1 MARQRGS
8 RWQAD
13 AIIEGKRQRKSFATE
28 AQANAWSSRYSQERP
43 RAPVMEETLTS
54 LAKALEVDLW
64 GRGDNA
70 VRARKVIEEAVGI
83 LGDLE
88 VRDFKAIHVQKL
100 TGAYLKAGLSDA
112 TVNRKFAVLSKL
124 CRRAVDTDLVDR
136 MPKFQRRKE
145 PKGRDR
151 FLTSHEE
158 ERLFADIAKI
168 SAASHDLVVFLVD
181 TGARL
186 GEALSLQWYQ
196 VNFETTAITFDK
208 TKADVTRTVGMPTRV
223 KVLMEARRD
232 LDSPFADVNRYTFRD
247 HWNRAKVTAGFKDDP
262 LIVPHILR
270 HTCAS
275 RIVQDGHSLKL
286 AQLQL
291 GHKNASMT
299 ERYSHLAPDALL
311 QVLATLEKRG
321 KAGVVER

>member
-13 AIIEGKRQRKSFATE
+13 AIIDGKRKRRSFATE
-28 AQANAWSSRYSQERP
+28 VQANAWAARHRQERP
-43 RAPVMEETLTS
+43 RGPVVQETLSS

-64 GRGDNA
+64 GRGDHA
-70 VRARKVIEEAVGI
+70 IRARKVIEEATGI

-100 TGAYLKAGLSDA
+100 TNAYLKEGLTDA
-112 TVNRKFAVLSKL
+112 TINRRFAVLSKL
-124 CRRAVDTDLVDR
+124 CRRAVDTDLLER
-136 MPKFQRRKE
+136 MPRFQRRKE

-151 FLTSHEE
+151 FLTPTEE
-158 ERLFADIAKI
+158 ARLFAEIAKI
-168 SAASHDLVVFLVD
+168 NPGSHDLVVFLVD

-196 VNFETTAITFDK
+196 VNLDASTITFDK
-208 TKADVTRTVGMPTRV
+208 TKADVTRTVGMTTRV
-223 KVLMEARRD
+223 SALLEARRK
-232 LDSPFADVNRYTFRD
+232 LGSPFADVNRYTFRD
-247 HWNRAKVTAGFKDDP
+247 HWNRAKVASGFKDDP
-262 LIVPHILR
+262 MIVPHILR

-275 RIVQDGHSLKL
+275 RIVQDGLSLKL

-299 ERYSHLAPDALL
+299 ERYSHLAPDALQ

-321 KAGVVER
+321 HAGVMER